1 MMLLSAVLLA
11 QATATPASTP
21 APGTK
26 TNLAP
31 TAKVECRMVA
41 EAGTR
46 IPSRVCRLDKEW
58 ELLAK
63 DAQDDM
69 RTSRNKVLGDNAP
82 SQ

>member
-1 MMLLSAVLLA
+1 MMLLTAMLFAEATA
-11 QATATPASTP
+11 QAAMPT
-21 APGTK
+21 PGTK
-26 TNLAP
+26 TNQAP

-46 IPSRVCRLDKEW
+46 IPTRICRLDKEW

-69 RTSRNKVLGDNAP
+69 RTSRNKVLGDNANT
-82 SQ
+82 Q

>member
-1 MMLLSAVLLA
+1 MLLLTTLMFA
-11 QATATPASTP
+11 QAAVATPASTP
-21 APGTK
+21 TVGT
-26 TNLAP
+26 TTGMAP

-63 DAQDDM
+63 DAQEDL
-69 RTSRNKVLGDNAP
+69 RTSRNRTVAP
-82 SQ
+82 NNSE